1 MLMLRYASFSL
12 PLLSSFFPAKRVV
25 KFGKGETNVLR
36 SHQSYPIPTVIPSPN
51 ITLFYGANISTFRP
65 CKPSMIPRGS
75 LLFNCADHFATHSV
89 PPFISLF
96 HVAHMLNGYLY
107 IHAILRENQHSN
119 RVRVREVY
127 ALNDTVGLAI

>member
-1 MLMLRYASFSL
+1 
-12 PLLSSFFPAKRVV
+12 
-25 KFGKGETNVLR
+25 
-36 SHQSYPIPTVIPSPN
+36 
-51 ITLFYGANISTFRP
+51 
-65 CKPSMIPRGS
+65 MIPRGS

-107 IHAILRENQHSN
+107 IHAILRENQHSS

>member
-1 MLMLRYASFSL
+1 
-12 PLLSSFFPAKRVV
+12 
-25 KFGKGETNVLR
+25 
-36 SHQSYPIPTVIPSPN
+36 
-51 ITLFYGANISTFRP
+51 
-65 CKPSMIPRGS
+65 MIPRGS

-89 PPFISLF
+89 PPFTSLF

-127 ALNDTVGLAI
+127 AYRWTRDLTI